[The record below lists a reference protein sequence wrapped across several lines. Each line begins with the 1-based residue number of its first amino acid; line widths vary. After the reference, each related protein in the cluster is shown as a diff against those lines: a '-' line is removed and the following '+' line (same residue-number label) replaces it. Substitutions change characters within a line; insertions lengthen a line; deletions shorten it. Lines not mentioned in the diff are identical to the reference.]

1 MREGYNFSATQ
12 KYLLAT
18 IKSALDKT
26 RLEEKPADVKFEEI
40 YNLACFHHV
49 ANIAYYSIE
58 RLEERPPQILLSQWK
73 EIRDK
78 AIVRDV
84 IQNNEKDRI
93 IHTLSNAFISVLPL
107 KGSVLK
113 KMYPS
118 SDMRISADIDILIRK
133 EDQKKVK
140 DIMINLG
147 YSVEHFNNGNHDVY
161 HKPPIMNI
169 EIHTSLFSESSPY
182 YKYYNNTIWKK
193 VRSNKTDPF
202 IFEMDWND
210 FYIYMIVHL
219 AKHFYGSGTG
229 IRSIVDVY
237 IFLKQHKKDLSYQY
251 LLNELKSLCL
261 DEFCIKIENLAEKW
275 FGSEK
280 VRVESLDM
288 ENYILSS
295 GVYGTTRNR
304 IKNQLNQLKQK
315 NKNNKRVKIQYFFQ
329 RLFMD
334 KEKMKCSYPILKK
347 TIVFLP
353 FCWGDRFIKAAL
365 FKRNVIKS
373 EIGILKEDIETDFK
387 S

>member
-1 MREGYNFSATQ
+1 M
-12 KYLLAT
+12 
-18 IKSALDKT
+18 IKSALNKKQP
-26 RLEEKPADVKFEEI
+26 EEKPADVKFEEI

-58 RLEERPPQILLSQWK
+58 RLKEPPSSILLSQWK

-93 IHTLSNAFISVLPL
+93 IHTLSNASISVLPL

-169 EIHTSLFSESSPY
+169 EIHTSLFAESSPY

-193 VRSNKTDPF
+193 VRSNKTGSF

-229 IRSIVDVY
+229 IRSIVDIY
-237 IFLKQHKKDLSYQY
+237 IFLKQHKKDLDYQY
-251 LLNELKSLCL
+251 LLDELKYLDL
-261 DEFCIKIENLAEKW
+261 DEFCTKIENLAEGW
-275 FGSEK
+275 FSNEK
-280 VRVESLDM
+280 VQVGNSNIQ
-288 ENYILSS
+288 NYILSS
-295 GVYGTTRNR
+295 GAYGTARNR
-304 IKNQLNQLKQK
+304 IKNKLDELTPQK
-315 NKNNKRVKIQYFFQ
+315 GNIKSAKIIYTLQRAFLNKN
-329 RLFMD
+329 
-334 KEKMKCSYPILKK
+334 EMKCVYPILKRSML
-347 TIVFLP
+347 FLP
-353 FCWGDRFIKAAL
+353 FCWMHRLIKA
-365 FKRNVIKS
+365 V
-373 EIGILKEDIETDFK
+373 ILKQNKIKEEIK
-387 S
+387 ALLAM